1 MKNKFSQI
9 ELGMMK
15 IEWAKQRMKLLEM
28 LEKEYEIEKPLNGI
42 TVAMSIHLEA
52 KTANLAL
59 SLKKIGANVVVT
71 GSNPL
76 STQDDVAMALENMGI
91 KVFARRTHD
100 VREYRANLMKTIDE
114 KPDLIIDD
122 GADLT
127 VLLHTER
134 MDLLDGIIG
143 ASEETTTGLKRMR
156 ALEREG
162 KLRYPV
168 MAVNDA
174 KMKYLFDNRYGTGQ
188 STWDSLMR
196 NTNVLVAGKNVLV
209 CGYGWCGRGIAMRAK
224 GLSAKV
230 MVSEVDPIRAIEALL
245 DGFELVKS
253 VEGVKK
259 ADFVITATGN
269 RDVISEEHF
278 KVMKDGCILANAGHF
293 NVEIAVEKLEKIAI
307 SKREV
312 RPNVVEYR
320 FDDGRKVYLIGE
332 GRLVNLAAADGHP
345 IEIMDISFSVQF
357 LSLIHL
363 LKNRDNLKP
372 RVYRVPNEIDLK
384 IARMKLEIL
393 GLEIDKLSDEQRR
406 YLESY

>member
-1 MKNKFSQI
+1 
-9 ELGMMK
+9 
-15 IEWAKQRMKLLEM
+15 
-28 LEKEYEIEKPLNGI
+28 
-42 TVAMSIHLEA
+42 
-52 KTANLAL
+52 
-59 SLKKIGANVVVT
+59 
-71 GSNPL
+71 
-76 STQDDVAMALENMGI
+76 
-91 KVFARRTHD
+91 
-100 VREYRANLMKTIDE
+100 
-114 KPDLIIDD
+114 
-122 GADLT
+122 
-127 VLLHTER
+127 
-134 MDLLDGIIG
+134 
-143 ASEETTTGLKRMR
+143 
-156 ALEREG
+156 
-162 KLRYPV
+162 
-168 MAVNDA
+168 
-174 KMKYLFDNRYGTGQ
+174 
-188 STWDSLMR
+188 
-196 NTNVLVAGKNVLV
+196 
-209 CGYGWCGRGIAMRAK
+209 
-224 GLSAKV
+224 
-230 MVSEVDPIRAIEALL
+230 
-245 DGFELVKS
+245 LVKS

>member
-1 MKNKFSQI
+1 MKAEDSQI

>member
-1 MKNKFSQI
+1 
-9 ELGMMK
+9 
-15 IEWAKQRMKLLEM
+15 MKLLEM